1 MNKKNQYTDSV
12 KETLILTLAVAIIAA
27 AVYFFLVP
35 SHASVSSISGLG
47 IILALIMVTV
57 TGCDYTLEEKR
68 EMKRY
73 EKQGRENAKNYIR
86 EKYGIDAK
94 ITEINCEKYSS
105 SPVPDFF
112 PAPTGNVFVKMK
124 YKGADFLVAI
134 SGQKKN
140 TDGLDNYQF
149 QEIATA
155 FAQEMYNITGLHAE
169 SAYVCYGEYGTVKDE
184 KNGMIHTFYDGENLA
199 EVLQKESARAV
210 VSYANQDVEQIP
222 VSQISQKTGVDT
234 ILLTDYESREAYQTV
249 RCPYYNLAGWPI
261 ENGIEN
267 QLYLMNGY
275 RVVGAGED
283 TYVKCEKKIQD
294 DIILITENPKDQII
308 LEKTS
313 LDSQEN
319 WNGNGFIDAKQVA
332 SAYAFDTNSEKV
344 YVYFPVEK
352 LDTKEVK
359 EAQLVKQ
366 YQYKGE
372 TCYDNIISKVTDDGK
387 YIHGIVYTRD
397 ETEIK
402 ISVFI
407 DK

>member
-1 MNKKNQYTDSV
+1 MRGWIGRRCMGKRK
-12 KETLILTLAVAIIAA
+12 
-27 AVYFFLVP
+27 AVYWSL
-35 SHASVSSISGLG
+35 
-47 IILALIMVTV
+47 LALIMVTV
-57 TGCDYTLEEKR
+57 TGCGYTLEEKR

-112 PAPTGNVFVKMK
+112 PSPTGNVFVKMK
-124 YKGADFLVAI
+124 YKGADFFVAI

-294 DIILITENPKDQII
+294 DIILITENPKDQLI

-407 DK
+407 DQ

>member
-1 MNKKNQYTDSV
+1 MRGWIGRRCMGKRK
-12 KETLILTLAVAIIAA
+12 
-27 AVYFFLVP
+27 AVYWIL
-35 SHASVSSISGLG
+35 
-47 IILALIMVTV
+47 LALIVVTV
-57 TGCDYTLEEKR
+57 TGCGYTLEEKR

-112 PAPTGNVFVKMK
+112 PSPTGNVFVKMK
-124 YKGADFLVAI
+124 YKGAEFLVAI

-210 VSYANQDVEQIP
+210 VSYANQDVEQIH

-267 QLYLMNGY
+267 QLYLINGY

-313 LDSQEN
+313 LDSQKN

-407 DK
+407 DQ

>member
-1 MNKKNQYTDSV
+1 MRGWIGRRCMGKRK
-12 KETLILTLAVAIIAA
+12 
-27 AVYFFLVP
+27 AVYWIL
-35 SHASVSSISGLG
+35 
-47 IILALIMVTV
+47 LALIMVTV
-57 TGCDYTLEEKR
+57 TGCGYTLKEKR

-112 PAPTGNVFVKMK
+112 PSPTGNVFVKMK

-155 FAQEMYNITGLHAE
+155 FAQEMYNITGFHAE

-308 LEKTS
+308 LDKTS

-407 DK
+407 DQ

>member
-1 MNKKNQYTDSV
+1 MRGWIGRRCMGKRK
-12 KETLILTLAVAIIAA
+12 
-27 AVYFFLVP
+27 AVYWIL
-35 SHASVSSISGLG
+35 
-47 IILALIMVTV
+47 LALIMVTV
-57 TGCDYTLEEKR
+57 TGCGYTLEEKR

-73 EKQGRENAKNYIR
+73 EKQGRGNAKNYIR

-112 PAPTGNVFVKMK
+112 PSPTGNVFVKMK

-169 SAYVCYGEYGTVKDE
+169 SDYVCYGEYGTVKDE

-275 RVVGAGED
+275 RVVGAGEE

-319 WNGNGFIDAKQVA
+319 WNGNGFINAKQVA

>member
-1 MNKKNQYTDSV
+1 MRGWIGRRCMGKRK
-12 KETLILTLAVAIIAA
+12 
-27 AVYFFLVP
+27 AVYWIL
-35 SHASVSSISGLG
+35 
-47 IILALIMVTV
+47 LALIVVTV
-57 TGCDYTLEEKR
+57 TGCGYTLEEKR

-112 PAPTGNVFVKMK
+112 PSPTGNVFVKMK

-140 TDGLDNYQF
+140 MDGLDNYQF

-267 QLYLMNGY
+267 QLYLINGY

>member
-1 MNKKNQYTDSV
+1 MRGWIGRRCMGKRK
-12 KETLILTLAVAIIAA
+12 
-27 AVYFFLVP
+27 AVYWIL
-35 SHASVSSISGLG
+35 
-47 IILALIMVTV
+47 LALIMVTV

-73 EKQGRENAKNYIR
+73 EKQGRGNAKNYIR

>member
-1 MNKKNQYTDSV
+1 MRGWIGRRCMGKRKAV
-12 KETLILTLAVAIIAA
+12 CWIL
-27 AVYFFLVP
+27 
-35 SHASVSSISGLG
+35 
-47 IILALIMVTV
+47 LALIMVTV
-57 TGCDYTLEEKR
+57 TGCGYTLEEKR

-73 EKQGRENAKNYIR
+73 EKQGQENAKNYIR
-86 EKYGIDAK
+86 EKYGIDAR

-112 PAPTGNVFVKMK
+112 PSPTGNIFVKMK

-199 EVLQKESARAV
+199 EVLQKESTRAV

-267 QLYLMNGY
+267 QLYLINGY

-294 DIILITENPKDQII
+294 DIILITENPKDQIL

-407 DK
+407 DQ

>member
-1 MNKKNQYTDSV
+1 MRGWIGRRCMGKRK
-12 KETLILTLAVAIIAA
+12 
-27 AVYFFLVP
+27 AVYWIL
-35 SHASVSSISGLG
+35 
-47 IILALIMVTV
+47 LALIVVTV
-57 TGCDYTLEEKR
+57 TGCGYTLEEKR

-73 EKQGRENAKNYIR
+73 EKQGRGNAKNYIR

-112 PAPTGNVFVKMK
+112 PSPTGNVFVKMK

-169 SAYVCYGEYGTVKDE
+169 SDYVCYGEYGTVKDE

-319 WNGNGFIDAKQVA
+319 WNGNGFINAKQVA

>member
-1 MNKKNQYTDSV
+1 MRGWIGRRCMGKRK
-12 KETLILTLAVAIIAA
+12 
-27 AVYFFLVP
+27 AVYWIL
-35 SHASVSSISGLG
+35 
-47 IILALIMVTV
+47 LALIMVTV
-57 TGCDYTLEEKR
+57 TGCGYTLEEKR

-112 PAPTGNVFVKMK
+112 PSPTGNVFVKMK
-124 YKGADFLVAI
+124 YKGAEFLVAI

-249 RCPYYNLAGWPI
+249 RCPYYNLADWPI

-294 DIILITENPKDQII
+294 DIILITENPKNQII

-332 SAYAFDTNSEKV
+332 NAYTFDTNSEKV

-407 DK
+407 DQ

>member
-1 MNKKNQYTDSV
+1 MRGWIGRRCMGKRK
-12 KETLILTLAVAIIAA
+12 
-27 AVYFFLVP
+27 AVYWLF
-35 SHASVSSISGLG
+35 
-47 IILALIMVTV
+47 LALIMVTV
-57 TGCDYTLEEKR
+57 TGCGYTLEEKR

-112 PAPTGNVFVKMK
+112 PSPTGNVFVKMK

-155 FAQEMYNITGLHAE
+155 FAQEMYNITGFHAE

-267 QLYLMNGY
+267 QLYLINGY

-332 SAYAFDTNSEKV
+332 SAYTFDTNSEKV

-402 ISVFI
+402 MSVFI
-407 DK
+407 DQ

>member
-1 MNKKNQYTDSV
+1 MRGWIGRRCMGKRK
-12 KETLILTLAVAIIAA
+12 
-27 AVYFFLVP
+27 AVYWLF
-35 SHASVSSISGLG
+35 
-47 IILALIMVTV
+47 LALIMVTV
-57 TGCDYTLEEKR
+57 TGCGYTLEEKR

>member
-1 MNKKNQYTDSV
+1 MRGWIGRRCMGKRK
-12 KETLILTLAVAIIAA
+12 
-27 AVYFFLVP
+27 AVYWIL
-35 SHASVSSISGLG
+35 
-47 IILALIMVTV
+47 LALIMVTV
-57 TGCDYTLEEKR
+57 TGCGYTLEEKR

-73 EKQGRENAKNYIR
+73 EKQGRGNAKNYIR

-112 PAPTGNVFVKMK
+112 PSPTGNVFVKMK

-169 SAYVCYGEYGTVKDE
+169 SDYVCYGEYGTVKDE

-249 RCPYYNLAGWPI
+249 GCPYYNLAGWPI

-332 SAYAFDTNSEKV
+332 SAYTFDTNSEKV

-372 TCYDNIISKVTDDGK
+372 TCYDNIISKVTDNGK

-407 DK
+407 DQ

>member
-1 MNKKNQYTDSV
+1 MRGWIGRRCMGKRKVVYW
-12 KETLILTLAVAIIAA
+12 IL
-27 AVYFFLVP
+27 
-35 SHASVSSISGLG
+35 
-47 IILALIMVTV
+47 LALIMVTV
-57 TGCDYTLEEKR
+57 TGCGYTLEEKR

-112 PAPTGNVFVKMK
+112 PSPTGNVFVKMK

-332 SAYAFDTNSEKV
+332 SAYTFDTNSEKV

-407 DK
+407 DQ

>member
-1 MNKKNQYTDSV
+1 MRGWIGRRCMGKRKVVYW
-12 KETLILTLAVAIIAA
+12 IL
-27 AVYFFLVP
+27 
-35 SHASVSSISGLG
+35 
-47 IILALIMVTV
+47 LALIMVTV
-57 TGCDYTLEEKR
+57 TGCGYTLEEKR

-112 PAPTGNVFVKMK
+112 PSPTGNVFVKMK

-169 SAYVCYGEYGTVKDE
+169 SAYVCYGEYGTVKNE

-210 VSYANQDVEQIP
+210 VSYADQDVEQIH

-313 LDSQEN
+313 LDSQKN

-407 DK
+407 DQ

>member
-1 MNKKNQYTDSV
+1 MWGRIGRRCMGKRKVVYW
-12 KETLILTLAVAIIAA
+12 IL
-27 AVYFFLVP
+27 
-35 SHASVSSISGLG
+35 
-47 IILALIMVTV
+47 LALIMATV
-57 TGCDYTLEEKR
+57 TGCGYTLEEKR

-112 PAPTGNVFVKMK
+112 PSPTGNVFVKMK
-124 YKGADFLVAI
+124 YKGTDFLVAI

-199 EVLQKESARAV
+199 EVLQEESARAV

-222 VSQISQKTGVDT
+222 ASQISQKTGVDT
-234 ILLTDYESREAYQTV
+234 ILLADYESREAYQTV

-294 DIILITENPKDQII
+294 DIILITENPKDQTI

-407 DK
+407 DKQVKKAMKKLPGALDTK

>member
-1 MNKKNQYTDSV
+1 MGKRK
-12 KETLILTLAVAIIAA
+12 
-27 AVYFFLVP
+27 AVYWIL
-35 SHASVSSISGLG
+35 
-47 IILALIMVTV
+47 LALIMVTV
-57 TGCDYTLEEKR
+57 TGCGYTLEEKR

-112 PAPTGNVFVKMK
+112 PSPTGNVFVKMK

-249 RCPYYNLAGWPI
+249 GCPYYNLAGWPI

-283 TYVKCEKKIQD
+283 TYVKCEKKIQE

-332 SAYAFDTNSEKV
+332 SAYTFDTNSEKV

-372 TCYDNIISKVTDDGK
+372 TCYDNITSKVTDNGK

-402 ISVFI
+402 ISVFMGVRGSRER
-407 DK
+407 

>member
-1 MNKKNQYTDSV
+1 MRGWIGRRCMGKRK
-12 KETLILTLAVAIIAA
+12 
-27 AVYFFLVP
+27 AVYWIL
-35 SHASVSSISGLG
+35 
-47 IILALIMVTV
+47 LALIMVTV
-57 TGCDYTLEEKR
+57 TGCGYTLKEKR

-112 PAPTGNVFVKMK
+112 PSPTGNVFVKMK

-332 SAYAFDTNSEKV
+332 SAYTFDTNSEKV

-402 ISVFI
+402 MSVFI
-407 DK
+407 DQ

>member
-1 MNKKNQYTDSV
+1 MRGWIGRRCMGKRK
-12 KETLILTLAVAIIAA
+12 
-27 AVYFFLVP
+27 AVYWIF
-35 SHASVSSISGLG
+35 
-47 IILALIMVTV
+47 LALIMVTV
-57 TGCDYTLEEKR
+57 TGCGYTLEEKR

-86 EKYGIDAK
+86 KKYGIDAK

-112 PAPTGNVFVKMK
+112 PSPTGNVFVKMK

-140 TDGLDNYQF
+140 MDGLDNYQF

-308 LEKTS
+308 LDKTS

-407 DK
+407 DQ

>member
-1 MNKKNQYTDSV
+1 MRGWIGRRCMGKRK
-12 KETLILTLAVAIIAA
+12 
-27 AVYFFLVP
+27 AVYWIL
-35 SHASVSSISGLG
+35 
-47 IILALIMVTV
+47 LALIMVTV
-57 TGCDYTLEEKR
+57 TGCGYTLEEKR

-112 PAPTGNVFVKMK
+112 PSPTGNVFVKMK

-267 QLYLMNGY
+267 QLYLINGY

-344 YVYFPVEK
+344 YVYFPLEK

-372 TCYDNIISKVTDDGK
+372 TCYDNIISKVTDDGR

-407 DK
+407 DQ

>member
-1 MNKKNQYTDSV
+1 MRGWIGRRCMGKRK
-12 KETLILTLAVAIIAA
+12 
-27 AVYFFLVP
+27 AVYWIL
-35 SHASVSSISGLG
+35 
-47 IILALIMVTV
+47 LALIMVTV
-57 TGCDYTLEEKR
+57 TGCGYTLEEKR

-140 TDGLDNYQF
+140 MDGLDNYQF

>member
-1 MNKKNQYTDSV
+1 MRGWIGRRCMGKRK
-12 KETLILTLAVAIIAA
+12 
-27 AVYFFLVP
+27 AVYWIL
-35 SHASVSSISGLG
+35 
-47 IILALIMVTV
+47 LALIMVIV
-57 TGCDYTLEEKR
+57 TGCGYTLEEKR

-112 PAPTGNVFVKMK
+112 PSPTGNVFVKMK
-124 YKGADFLVAI
+124 YKGADFFVAI

-267 QLYLMNGY
+267 QLYRMNGY

-407 DK
+407 DQ

>member
-1 MNKKNQYTDSV
+1 MRGWIGRRCMGKRK
-12 KETLILTLAVAIIAA
+12 
-27 AVYFFLVP
+27 AVYWLF
-35 SHASVSSISGLG
+35 
-47 IILALIMVTV
+47 LALIMVTV
-57 TGCDYTLEEKR
+57 TGCGYTLEEKR

-112 PAPTGNVFVKMK
+112 PSPTGNVFVKMK

-332 SAYAFDTNSEKV
+332 SAYTFDTNSEKV

-407 DK
+407 DQ

>member
-1 MNKKNQYTDSV
+1 MSGWIGRRCMGKRK
-12 KETLILTLAVAIIAA
+12 
-27 AVYFFLVP
+27 AVYWIL
-35 SHASVSSISGLG
+35 
-47 IILALIMVTV
+47 LALIMVTV
-57 TGCDYTLEEKR
+57 TGCGYTLEEKR

-112 PAPTGNVFVKMK
+112 PSPTGNVFVKMK

-222 VSQISQKTGVDT
+222 VSQISQKTGIDT

-308 LEKTS
+308 LEKNS

-332 SAYAFDTNSEKV
+332 SAYTFDTNSEKV

-407 DK
+407 DQ

>member
-1 MNKKNQYTDSV
+1 MRGWIGRRCMGKRK
-12 KETLILTLAVAIIAA
+12 
-27 AVYFFLVP
+27 AVYWIL
-35 SHASVSSISGLG
+35 
-47 IILALIMVTV
+47 LALIMVTV
-57 TGCDYTLEEKR
+57 TGCGYTLEEKR

-112 PAPTGNVFVKMK
+112 PSPTGNVFVKMK
-124 YKGADFLVAI
+124 YKGADFFVAI

-407 DK
+407 DQ

>member
-1 MNKKNQYTDSV
+1 MRGWIGRRCMGKRK
-12 KETLILTLAVAIIAA
+12 
-27 AVYFFLVP
+27 AVYWIL
-35 SHASVSSISGLG
+35 
-47 IILALIMVTV
+47 LALIMVTV
-57 TGCDYTLEEKR
+57 TGCGYTLEEKR

-112 PAPTGNVFVKMK
+112 PSPTGNVFVKMK
-124 YKGADFLVAI
+124 YKGAEFLVAI

-267 QLYLMNGY
+267 QLYRMNGY

-332 SAYAFDTNSEKV
+332 NAYTFDTNSEKV

-407 DK
+407 DQ

>member
-1 MNKKNQYTDSV
+1 MRGWIGRRCMGKRK
-12 KETLILTLAVAIIAA
+12 
-27 AVYFFLVP
+27 AVYWIF
-35 SHASVSSISGLG
+35 
-47 IILALIMVTV
+47 LALIMVTV
-57 TGCDYTLEEKR
+57 TGCGYTLEEKR

-112 PAPTGNVFVKMK
+112 PSPTGNVFVKMK

-210 VSYANQDVEQIP
+210 VSYADQDVEQIH

-308 LEKTS
+308 LDKTS

-407 DK
+407 DQ

>member
-1 MNKKNQYTDSV
+1 MSGWIGRRCMGKRK
-12 KETLILTLAVAIIAA
+12 
-27 AVYFFLVP
+27 AVYWIL
-35 SHASVSSISGLG
+35 
-47 IILALIMVTV
+47 LALIMVTV
-57 TGCDYTLEEKR
+57 TGCGYTLEEKR

-112 PAPTGNVFVKMK
+112 PSPTGNVFVKMK
-124 YKGADFLVAI
+124 YKGADFFVAI

-249 RCPYYNLAGWPI
+249 GCPYYNLAGWPI

>member
-1 MNKKNQYTDSV
+1 MRGWIGRRCMGKRK
-12 KETLILTLAVAIIAA
+12 
-27 AVYFFLVP
+27 AVYWIL
-35 SHASVSSISGLG
+35 
-47 IILALIMVTV
+47 LALIVVTV
-57 TGCDYTLEEKR
+57 TGCGYTLEEKR
-68 EMKRY
+68 EMKHY

-112 PAPTGNVFVKMK
+112 PSPTGNVFVKMK

-267 QLYLMNGY
+267 QLYLINGY

-407 DK
+407 DQ

>member
-1 MNKKNQYTDSV
+1 MRGWIGRRCMGKRK
-12 KETLILTLAVAIIAA
+12 
-27 AVYFFLVP
+27 AVYWIL
-35 SHASVSSISGLG
+35 
-47 IILALIMVTV
+47 LALIMVTV
-57 TGCDYTLEEKR
+57 TGCGYTLEEKR

-73 EKQGRENAKNYIR
+73 EKQGRGNAKNYIR

-112 PAPTGNVFVKMK
+112 PSLTGNVFVKMK

-169 SAYVCYGEYGTVKDE
+169 SDYVCYGEYGTVKDE

-397 ETEIK
+397 EMEIK

-407 DK
+407 DKQVKKAMKKLPSALDTK

>member
-1 MNKKNQYTDSV
+1 MRGWIGRRCMGKRK
-12 KETLILTLAVAIIAA
+12 
-27 AVYFFLVP
+27 AVYWIL
-35 SHASVSSISGLG
+35 
-47 IILALIMVTV
+47 LALIMVTV
-57 TGCDYTLEEKR
+57 TGCGYTLEEKR

-112 PAPTGNVFVKMK
+112 PSPTGNVFVKMK

-140 TDGLDNYQF
+140 MDGLDNYQF

-283 TYVKCEKKIQD
+283 TYVKCKKKIQD
-294 DIILITENPKDQII
+294 DIILITENPKDQIM

-332 SAYAFDTNSEKV
+332 SAYTFDTNSEKV

-407 DK
+407 DQ

>member
-1 MNKKNQYTDSV
+1 MRGWIGRRCMGKRK
-12 KETLILTLAVAIIAA
+12 
-27 AVYFFLVP
+27 AVYWILLV
-35 SHASVSSISGLG
+35 
-47 IILALIMVTV
+47 LIMVTV
-57 TGCDYTLEEKR
+57 TGCGYTLEEKR

-73 EKQGRENAKNYIR
+73 EKQGRGNAKNYIR

-112 PAPTGNVFVKMK
+112 PSPTGNVFVKMK

-169 SAYVCYGEYGTVKDE
+169 SDYVCYGEYGTVKDE

>member
-1 MNKKNQYTDSV
+1 MRGWIGRRCMGKRK
-12 KETLILTLAVAIIAA
+12 
-27 AVYFFLVP
+27 AVYWIL
-35 SHASVSSISGLG
+35 
-47 IILALIMVTV
+47 LALIVVTV
-57 TGCDYTLEEKR
+57 TGCGYTLEEKR

-112 PAPTGNVFVKMK
+112 PSPTGNVFVKMK

-155 FAQEMYNITGLHAE
+155 FAQEMYNITGFHAE

-210 VSYANQDVEQIP
+210 VSYADQDVEQIP

-332 SAYAFDTNSEKV
+332 SAYTFDTNSEKV

-402 ISVFI
+402 MSVFI
-407 DK
+407 DQ

>member
-1 MNKKNQYTDSV
+1 MRGWIGRRCMGKRK
-12 KETLILTLAVAIIAA
+12 
-27 AVYFFLVP
+27 AVYWIL
-35 SHASVSSISGLG
+35 
-47 IILALIMVTV
+47 LALIMVTV
-57 TGCDYTLEEKR
+57 TGCGYTLEEKR

-73 EKQGRENAKNYIR
+73 EKQGRGNAKNYIR

-112 PAPTGNVFVKMK
+112 PSPTGNVFVKMK

-169 SAYVCYGEYGTVKDE
+169 SDYICYGEYGTVKDE

>member
-1 MNKKNQYTDSV
+1 MRGWIGRRCMGKRKVVYW
-12 KETLILTLAVAIIAA
+12 IL
-27 AVYFFLVP
+27 
-35 SHASVSSISGLG
+35 
-47 IILALIMVTV
+47 LALIMVTV
-57 TGCDYTLEEKR
+57 TGCGYTLEEKR

-112 PAPTGNVFVKMK
+112 PSPTGNVFVKMK

-210 VSYANQDVEQIP
+210 VSYADQDVEQIP

-267 QLYLMNGY
+267 QLYLINGY

-332 SAYAFDTNSEKV
+332 SAYTFDTNSEKV
-344 YVYFPVEK
+344 YAYFPVEK

-407 DK
+407 DQ

>member
-1 MNKKNQYTDSV
+1 MRGWIGRRCMGKRK
-12 KETLILTLAVAIIAA
+12 
-27 AVYFFLVP
+27 AVYWIL
-35 SHASVSSISGLG
+35 
-47 IILALIMVTV
+47 LALIMVTV
-57 TGCDYTLEEKR
+57 TGCGYTLEEKR

-73 EKQGRENAKNYIR
+73 EKQGRGNAKNYIR

-112 PAPTGNVFVKMK
+112 PSPTGNVFVKMK

-169 SAYVCYGEYGTVKDE
+169 SDYVCYGEYGTVKDE

-249 RCPYYNLAGWPI
+249 QCPYYNLAGWPI

-283 TYVKCEKKIQD
+283 TYVKCKKKIQD

>member
-1 MNKKNQYTDSV
+1 MRGWIGRRCMGKRK
-12 KETLILTLAVAIIAA
+12 
-27 AVYFFLVP
+27 AVYWIF
-35 SHASVSSISGLG
+35 
-47 IILALIMVTV
+47 LALIMVTV
-57 TGCDYTLEEKR
+57 TGCGYTLEEKR

-112 PAPTGNVFVKMK
+112 PSPTGNVFVKMK

-234 ILLTDYESREAYQTV
+234 ILLTDYENREAYQTV

-402 ISVFI
+402 ISVFL
-407 DK
+407 DKQ

>member
-1 MNKKNQYTDSV
+1 MRGWIGRRCMGKRK
-12 KETLILTLAVAIIAA
+12 
-27 AVYFFLVP
+27 AVYWIL
-35 SHASVSSISGLG
+35 
-47 IILALIMVTV
+47 LALIMVTV
-57 TGCDYTLEEKR
+57 TGCGYTLEEKR

-73 EKQGRENAKNYIR
+73 EKQGRGNAKNYIR

-112 PAPTGNVFVKMK
+112 PSPTGNVFVKMK

-140 TDGLDNYQF
+140 TYGLDNYQF

-169 SAYVCYGEYGTVKDE
+169 SDYVCYGEYGTVKDE

>member
-1 MNKKNQYTDSV
+1 MRGWIGRRCMGKRK
-12 KETLILTLAVAIIAA
+12 
-27 AVYFFLVP
+27 AVYWIL
-35 SHASVSSISGLG
+35 
-47 IILALIMVTV
+47 LALIMVTV
-57 TGCDYTLEEKR
+57 TGCGYTLEEKR

-73 EKQGRENAKNYIR
+73 EKQGRENVKNYIR

-112 PAPTGNVFVKMK
+112 PSPTGNVFVKMK

-140 TDGLDNYQF
+140 MDGLDNYQF

-283 TYVKCEKKIQD
+283 TYVKCKKKIQD

-332 SAYAFDTNSEKV
+332 SAYTFDTNSEKV

-407 DK
+407 DQ

>member
-1 MNKKNQYTDSV
+1 MGKRK
-12 KETLILTLAVAIIAA
+12 
-27 AVYFFLVP
+27 AVYWIL
-35 SHASVSSISGLG
+35 
-47 IILALIMVTV
+47 LALIMVTV
-57 TGCDYTLEEKR
+57 TGCGYTLEEKR

-112 PAPTGNVFVKMK
+112 PSPTGNVFVKMK
-124 YKGADFLVAI
+124 YKGAEFLVAI

-169 SAYVCYGEYGTVKDE
+169 SAYVCYGECGTVKDE

-332 SAYAFDTNSEKV
+332 NAYTFDTNSEKV

-407 DK
+407 DQ